1 MLKWCNC
8 FGKENKTKTTE
19 QLINI
24 YDDIHMNDT
33 KEDEKKDFN
42 EMEYRKTVS
51 IVQKLKKKLQR
62 SNTS

>member
-8 FGKENKTKTTE
+8 FDKEKETKTTE

-24 YDDIHMNDT
+24 YDDIHTND
-33 KEDEKKDFN
+33 KKQDEKKDFN

-62 SNTS
+62 RNTS